1 MKKKV
6 GLYFGS
12 FNPITKAHEKI
23 ALYVINHTSIE
34 EVQFVISPQNPHKE
48 QKDLLNVETRIEL
61 INEICKDY
69 QNMQINTI
77 ELNLPIP
84 SYTID
89 TLNEMEK
96 KNDNNEY
103 HIIMGYD
110 VFETIHTWKNY
121 KDVLNYPI
129 ILLPRKNNDNYD
141 KFLEYKKELERSI
154 NQNINITYLQE
165 MNIMHISSTEVRNNI
180 KENKNINNL
189 VNPKVLKII
198 QEKKLYL

>member
-89 TLNEMEK
+89 TLNEIEK

>member
-48 QKDLLNVETRIEL
+48 QKNLLDVETRIEL
-61 INEICKDY
+61 INEVCKDY

-84 SYTID
+84 SYTTD
-89 TLNEMEK
+89 TLKEIEK
-96 KNDNNEY
+96 ENGNNEY
-103 HIIMGYD
+103 YIIMGYD

-121 KDVLNYPI
+121 KDIFNYPI
-129 ILLPRKNNDNYD
+129 ILLPRENNDNYD
-141 KFLEYKKELERSI
+141 EFLEYKKELERSI
-154 NQNINITYLQE
+154 NQTINITYLQE
-165 MNIMHISSTEVRNNI
+165 MNIMHISSTNVRNNI
-180 KENKNINNL
+180 KENINIHNL